1 MSEERIRQR
10 VDIVLKND
18 DAEGFDKLKN
28 KLTKEFGFELNNIAV
43 LKWLMK
49 KASEGYE

>member
-28 KLTKEFGFELNNIAV
+28 KLTKEFPFELNNIAV

-49 KASEGYE
+49 KASE